1 MRQFAFRTPSGEIL
15 TSVDLVE
22 VEIEDSFDSSPEV
35 LLNRG
40 TVKANQTAKKFHISL
55 TKEQPKDV

>member
-15 TSVDLVE
+15 TSLELVE
-22 VEIEDSFDSSPEV
+22 VRVEDSFDNNPEV
-35 LLNRG
+35 LLSRG
-40 TVKANQTAKKFHISL
+40 TVKANQAAKKFHVSL